1 MGFEEVSLHYGAV
14 TEKTAEVAAVGLTGE
29 VVLVKRY
36 YFSSAK
42 IIVKRKRNK

>member
-14 TEKTAEVAAVGLTGE
+14 TEKPGEVAALGLKGE